1 MKIKISNIK
10 IPVEQKVDLKSR
22 VGKDYKI
29 AMENIV
35 DFKILRQSI
44 DARKK
49 DHVFYLYQ
57 IYLHLKNEN
66 DDLLKCDNVSLFKP
80 KKEMRYDEWRF
91 PHRPVVVGF
100 GPAGMFAALYLARC
114 HARPVIIERGGTIE
128 QRKKDVADFLTNKK
142 LDENSNIQFGEGG
155 AGTFSDGKLSTNV
168 NDEFIQF
175 ILDEFYKHGATED
188 VCYSANPHV
197 GTDYLEKVVR
207 NIREEIID
215 LGGEFHF
222 NTRFTEFEK
231 EDNIIHISCHNGLKT
246 STQHLLLCLGHSAR
260 DTIRYLYGKGLKME
274 PKAFSMG
281 VRIEHLQSKIN
292 KMQYGKSASFLP
304 AASYRSVVH
313 LAKRSVYTFCMCP
326 GGTVMASASEKE
338 SIVTNG
344 MSEKKRDKANANS
357 ALLVGINT
365 EDFFIDNPLDGLNF
379 QEEYE
384 KKAFEIG
391 RDYRAPA
398 NLVGEF
404 LKKKVARQARSVVP
418 SYPHGVVFC
427 ELEHCLPSYV
437 TQSLREAIPLLD
449 KKMHGFNDPDAVMT
463 GIESRSSSPVRILR
477 NDNRQSNIKG
487 IFPVGEGA
495 GYAGG
500 IVSAAL
506 DGLKTAME
514 IIDTGSSE
522 ENEETK
528 KLKN

>member
-22 VGKDYKI
+22 VTKEYNI
-29 AMENIV
+29 AMEDIV

-66 DDLLKCDNVSLFKP
+66 EDLLQFDNVSLFKP
-80 KKEMRYDEWRF
+80 KKEMRYEEWNF
-91 PHRPVVVGF
+91 PHQPVVVGF

-114 HARPVIIERGGTIE
+114 HARPIIIERGGSIE
-128 QRKKDVADFLTNKK
+128 QRKKDVADFLTDKK
-142 LDENSNIQFGEGG
+142 LNENSNIQFGEGG

-207 NIREEIID
+207 NIREEIIS

-222 NTRFTEFEK
+222 NCRFTDFSTEGNVISVFC
-231 EDNIIHISCHNGLKT
+231 DGGIILQT
-246 STQHLLLCLGHSAR
+246 EHLLLCLGHSAR
-260 DTIRYLYGKGLKME
+260 DTIRHLYNKGLKME
-274 PKAFSMG
+274 PKAFSIG

-292 KMQYGKSASFLP
+292 QMQYGKSARFLP
-304 AASYRSVVH
+304 AASYRGVVH
-313 LAKRSVYTFCMCP
+313 LANRSVYTFCMCP

-357 ALLVGINT
+357 ALLVGINP
-365 EDFFIDNPLDGLNF
+365 EDFFVDNPLDGLKF
-379 QEEYE
+379 QEDYE
-384 KKAFEIG
+384 RKAFQIAG
-391 RDYRAPA
+391 DYRAPA

-404 LKKKVARQARSVVP
+404 LRKKVATQARSVNP

-427 ELEHCLPSYV
+427 ELERCLPAYV
-437 TQSLREAIPLLD
+437 TQSLREALPLLD

-477 NDNRQSNIKG
+477 DEKRQCNIKG
-487 IFPVGEGA
+487 IYPVGEGA

-514 IIDTGSSE
+514 IIDT
-522 ENEETK
+522 EN
-528 KLKN
+528 N

>member
-10 IPVEQKVDLKSR
+10 IPVEQNVDLKSR
-22 VGKDYKI
+22 VAKEYQI
-29 AMENIV
+29 AMDDIV

-66 DDLLKCDNVSLFKP
+66 EDLLKFDNVSLFKP
-80 KKEMRYDEWRF
+80 KKEMRYAEWHF
-91 PHRPVVVGF
+91 AHRPVVVGF

-114 HARPVIIERGGTIE
+114 HARPIILERGGSIE
-128 QRKKDVADFLTNKK
+128 QRKKDVADFLTDKK
-142 LDENSNIQFGEGG
+142 LNENSNIQFGEGG

-175 ILDEFYKHGATED
+175 ILDEFYQHGATED

-207 NIREEIID
+207 NIREEIIS

-222 NTRFTEFEK
+222 NCRFTDFSKDEH
-231 EDNIIHISCHNGLKT
+231 IIHVIGDDIQLQT
-246 STQHLLLCLGHSAR
+246 EHLLLCLGHSAR
-260 DTIRYLYGKGLKME
+260 DTIRHLYAKGLKIE
-274 PKAFSMG
+274 PKAFSIG

-292 KMQYGKSASFLP
+292 QMQYGKSARFLP
-304 AASYRSVVH
+304 AASYRGVVH

-326 GGTVMASASEKE
+326 GGTVMASTSEKG

-357 ALLVGINT
+357 ALLVGINP
-365 EDFFIDNPLDGLNF
+365 EDFFVDNPLDGLEF
-379 QEEYE
+379 QEKYE
-384 KKAFEIG
+384 KKAFEIAG
-391 RDYRAPA
+391 DYRAPA

-404 LKKKVARQARSVVP
+404 LRKKVATQARSVKP

-427 ELEHCLPSYV
+427 DLERCLPTYV
-437 TQSLREAIPLLD
+437 TQSLREALPLLD
-449 KKMHGFNDPDAVMT
+449 RKMHGFNDPDAVMT

-477 NDNRQSNIKG
+477 DEDRQCNIKG
-487 IFPVGEGA
+487 IYPVGEGA

-514 IIDTGSSE
+514 IIDT
-522 ENEETK
+522 EN
-528 KLKN
+528 N